1 MKWLRSVGITCL
13 VFFLTACRME
23 LYHSLQE
30 EEANQMLAILLQ
42 HHIDAEKKNE
52 EGGITLSVDQAQF
65 INAVELLRLNG
76 FPRRNF
82 ITADAMFPPSQLVVS
97 PVEEQQKIGFLK
109 EQRIAGMLSQM
120 DGIVSA
126 SVTIATLPTEGES
139 NVHTSSVAVFI
150 KYSPQINIESYR
162 MSIKDLIQ
170 KSIPGLQYNQISVLM
185 QPAELRMVSGGEE
198 SQALS
203 LPGAI
208 NISDGEIM
216 LWLRRYSRQ
225 LALTILGLLLSLLG
239 YHHWRKP

>member
-1 MKWLRSVGITCL
+1 MKWIRRVGLTCL
-13 VFFLTACRME
+13 VLFLTACRMD

-42 HHIDAEKKNE
+42 HHIDADKKKE
-52 EGGITLSVDQAQF
+52 EGGITLSVDHSQF

-82 ITADAMFPPSQLVVS
+82 VTADAMFPPSQLVVS
-97 PVEEQQKIGFLK
+97 PMEEQQKITFLK
-109 EQRIAGMLSQM
+109 EQRVAGMLSQM

-139 NVHTSSVAVFI
+139 SIHPSSVAVFI
-150 KYSPQINIESYR
+150 KYSPQINIDSFR
-162 MSIKDLIQ
+162 TSIKDLIQ

-185 QPAELRMVSGGEE
+185 QPAELRMVVGSEE
-198 SQALS
+198 SQT
-203 LPGAI
+203 GTI
-208 NISDGEIM
+208 NTSDGEIM
-216 LWLRRYSRQ
+216 LWLKRYSRQ
-225 LALTILGLLLSLLG
+225 LAIMMLGLLVSLLSLLG